1 MDVATGSEAFSLGSE
16 CEETLSAPEPV
27 SLACWVSVE
36 VLPLDPSF
44 SLAAVFLDEMTEDT
58 FLTGPA
64 DLGEAFSVGDSEV
77 AFCFG
82 PGLAIASGGC
92 LEGEE
97 LEMAFTGLEVDLA
110 VAAVAGVVFV
120 VFLAALSAE
129 TLEPSLSSSF
139 LGDAGFL
146 ALRDDPGLET
156 A

>member
-27 SLACWVSVE
+27 SLACCVSAE

-44 SLAAVFLDEMTEDT
+44 SLAAGFLDETTEDM

-64 DLGEAFSVGDSEV
+64 DLVEAFSVGDSEV

-82 PGLAIASGGC
+82 PGLAVDSGGC

-97 LEMAFTGLEVDLA
+97 LELAFTGLEVDLA
-110 VAAVAGVVFV
+110 VAAVAGV